1 MYTYPITAAA
11 MFEDRTHQFLGFGV
25 PKADVDAA
33 RAAIS
38 DMWSAGPGGWTYEWS
53 RRAAAWPRCPS
64 TSTAVS
70 PPTDP
75 C

>member
-1 MYTYPITAAA
+1 MYTYPVTAAV

-33 RAAIS
+33 RAAIT
-38 DMWSAGPGGWTYEWS
+38 DMWSTAVSSPSPT
-53 RRAAAWPRCPS
+53 AAAWPRCPS